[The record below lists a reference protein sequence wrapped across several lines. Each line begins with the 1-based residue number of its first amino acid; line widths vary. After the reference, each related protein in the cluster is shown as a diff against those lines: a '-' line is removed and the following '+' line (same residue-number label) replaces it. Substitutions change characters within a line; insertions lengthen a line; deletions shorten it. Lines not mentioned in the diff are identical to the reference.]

1 MKKRTRLL
9 SVLLTLVMVLGL
21 VPAMSL
27 TANAYSGAGTKS
39 SPYVVTDY
47 DELRE
52 LLRSKTEDDPT
63 CYIRLGGDIT
73 DSSSRNSYTLSIHDG
88 ADIVLDLAGH
98 SLTRSG
104 LTTDSYLFAV
114 CGASLTVNDSV
125 GGGDITA
132 RTSTGGP
139 YLTGAAIWVQNWSK
153 SRLTI
158 NGGTFA
164 GGEYGIVTEGGTTVI
179 NSGTILSL
187 NPEINS
193 FVQSTA
199 GYFRIGTVIV
209 NGGAFGNSTS
219 VGDSIVIRDTADVT
233 LNNCTAYCAMY
244 SADRSWPSIKSGTIV
259 TLNGTETRP
268 KGNYYSDRHV
278 GDKYVISTSTPKTTI
293 GSVAITGVD
302 APAAG
307 KTPDTAA
314 VSNTTGVT
322 TYGNIA
328 WYKGAYTTKEPSE
341 SSRMAAGEKFQ
352 TGETYTARAWVSMD
366 RDKYRTSADC
376 QYTVNGQRAY
386 SNNFSY
392 EENVG
397 NSVWYTFPALP
408 AAAVNTISTVAITN
422 LDALKHGQAADY
434 TASTSTPGCTVEKVE
449 YQMFRKTLTDY
460 VPSDGDNVAVVVTVS
475 AADGYAFAS
484 GSTATWNGL
493 TSDDTVAGLNANEKR
508 YAFYIEVG
516 ADASQIVKSAAMTV
530 TAPQIGKAPAA
541 TVTAPQGV
549 TVESVAW
556 TPADSAFKEGVS
568 YTVKIGFQADST
580 HVLADDFLNTGTVT
594 INGQSAQLS
603 KPTTGGIKDT
613 FLTTCY
619 ASFTFPALKAGEQ
632 PVSPDRTN
640 PFTDVK
646 ESDYFYNPVLWAVE
660 KEVTNGT
667 SATTFSPANTCTRAQ
682 IITFLWRASG
692 SPEPGITCS
701 FLDVPAGSYYEKAVT
716 WATEQGMVEGDKFYP
731 NDPCTRLMAVEFMW
745 AQAGR
750 PDAPAASFED
760 VNSPA
765 VDWAVEAGVTN
776 GTSATTFSPDST
788 CTRGQIV
795 TFLWRAFG

>member
-1 MKKRTRLL
+1 MKQRTRLL
-9 SVLLTLVMVLGL
+9 SALLTLVMVLGL

-52 LLRSKTEDDPT
+52 LMKNVKWNDPT
-63 CYIRLGGDIT
+63 CYIKLGSDIT
-73 DSSSRNSYTLSIHDG
+73 ECGSRNRYSLYVQNG
-88 ADIVLDLAGH
+88 GNVVLDLAGY
-98 SLTRSG
+98 SLTRSA
-104 LTTDSYLFAV
+104 LTTDSRLIGV
-114 CGASLTVNDSV
+114 EGGSLTINDSV
-125 GGGDITA
+125 GGGEIAFKTQ
-132 RTSTGGP
+132 SGGYGYSGTGIFVWDGSK
-139 YLTGAAIWVQNWSK
+139 LTV
-153 SRLTI
+153 
-158 NGGTFA
+158 NGGTIV
-164 GGEYGIVTEGGTTVI
+164 GGEYGIYTQGGTTVI
-179 NSGTILSL
+179 NGGTFLSL
-187 NPEINS
+187 NPESNLYMIS
-193 FVQSTA
+193 KP
-199 GYFRIGTVIV
+199 GYFYRGTVAV
-209 NGGAFGNSTS
+209 CGGTF
-219 VGDSIVIRDTADVT
+219 GDSASNYTTIAIKDADVT
-233 LNNCTAYCAMY
+233 FYNSCTAYYGMY
-244 SADRSWPSIKSGTIV
+244 SGDYLWPSLKGVTVTVDGKKARPQGNFFMGNSVEGRVGAKIVISGPDKPIDTVEITGIDAPVTGQPLDFTADCDTVGVKSVSVYWYNLSDKKTV
-259 TLNGTETRP
+259 S
-268 KGNYYSDRHV
+268 KGEVAKGGKTYRVDVDLLPQTGYQFV
-278 GDKYVISTSTPKTTI
+278 GDKSEAVTINGEEAYIFGGTTEDL
-293 GSVAITGVD
+293 SVSYTFSE
-302 APAAG
+302 
-307 KTPDTAA
+307 TAA
-314 VSNTTGVT
+314 AKKA
-322 TYGNIA
+322 I
-328 WYKGAYTTKEPSE
+328 
-341 SSRMAAGEKFQ
+341 
-352 TGETYTARAWVSMD
+352 
-366 RDKYRTSADC
+366 SA
-376 QYTVNGQRAY
+376 
-386 SNNFSY
+386 
-392 EENVG
+392 
-397 NSVWYTFPALP
+397 
-408 AAAVNTISTVAITN
+408 VAITN

-434 TASTSTPGCTVEKVE
+434 NASTSTPGCTVEKVE

-549 TVESVAW
+549 TVESVDW

-580 HVLADDFLNTGTVT
+580 HILADDFLNTGTVT

-632 PVSPDRTN
+632 PVSPDRIN

-646 ESDYFYNPVLWAVE
+646 ESNYFYEPVLWAVE
-660 KEVTNGT
+660 KEITNGT
-667 SATTFSPANTCTRAQ
+667 SATTFSPERTCTRAQ

-701 FLDVPAGSYYEKAVT
+701 FLDVPAGSYYEKAVV

-731 NDPCTRLMAVEFMW
+731 NAPCTRLMAVEFMW
-745 AQAGR
+745 IQSGK

-776 GTSATTFSPDST
+776 GTSATKFSPDST